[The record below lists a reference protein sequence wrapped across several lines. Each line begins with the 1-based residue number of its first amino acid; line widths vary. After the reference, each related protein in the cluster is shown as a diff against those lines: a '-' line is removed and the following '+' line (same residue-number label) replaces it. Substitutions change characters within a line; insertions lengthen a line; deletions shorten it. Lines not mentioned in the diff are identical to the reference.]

1 VSRRT
6 KPPFEEGH
14 VVVQNY
20 STPPFPVDAP
30 LIVLRVR
37 RVYDAGRTTLRW
49 RAYVSMSRT
58 PKGWLLPPKGWLPA
72 ETLSRL

>member
-1 VSRRT
+1 MSRRA
-6 KPPFEEGH
+6 KPPFEEGD

-37 RVYDAGRTTLRW
+37 KVESTGRAAPRW

>member
-1 VSRRT
+1 MSRR
-6 KPPFEEGH
+6 PPFEEGD

-30 LIVLRVR
+30 LIILRTR
-37 RVYDAGRTTLRW
+37 RVYKDGRATPRW
-49 RAYVSMSRT
+49 SAFVSMTRT

-72 ETLSRL
+72 ETLVRL